1 MRMLSTTRSS
11 LSAAGQKTWL
21 LSVFFT
27 GAVFAQS
34 APQYS
39 AAQAERGQTTYTTFC
54 AACHGA
60 NLGGGQF
67 GPPLRGVNFR
77 QRWAAQP
84 VANLFEQIRNMPPGA
99 GHSQSDAAYADVLA
113 LVLSENG
120 IAAGDRA
127 LPADLSQLQ
136 AMVMPGQAQPGGRIP
151 PGGGI
156 TPGYKLPFW
165 PVPSNPLDA
174 ITPVTDALLTNPPPG
189 SWLQWRR
196 TWDAKAFSP
205 LEQINKT
212 NVAGLRVAWSLALPP
227 GPNTVTPLV
236 HDGVIFVHAY
246 RDNVLA
252 FNAKTGDL
260 LWHYS
265 RQLPQGVTPGVK
277 RNITLY
283 GDKLYLGTSDTHIIA
298 LDVKTGAVVWDKPIG
313 DYQAGLRIT
322 GGPLAA
328 QGKVMIGTNGR
339 TPGGNYIA
347 GFDAQTG
354 EEAWRFYT
362 LARPGEA
369 GGNTWNDLPLEARNG
384 GSVWTAGHYDPV
396 TKLAFFGSAPTYD
409 TKPLRDPIGKRGVTN
424 DALYTDATVALDP
437 ATGKLA
443 WHYQHMQNDQ
453 WDLDWI
459 FERQLIELPVNG
471 RNRRLVLTGG
481 KIGIF
486 DAVDAA
492 TGQYVSSFDVGLQN
506 LVTKIDPKTGRKTI
520 DASLVPGDGTT
531 KVICPHAVGGRNWI
545 PTSYNES
552 TKTLYVPLLET
563 CMSLTPTDEGET
575 GILSTG
581 VRWSIQPRPDSDGR
595 IGRLQAVNVQT
606 GKTLW
611 TERQRAPQSSGILAT
626 AGGLVFAGALD
637 RFLSAYDDASGEKLW
652 QTQLT
657 DVPTSA
663 PISYMVDGK
672 QYVAVIAGFGSAY
685 TATLPPLTPEIAMPV
700 TPSSS
705 IWVFALP

>member
-1 MRMLSTTRSS
+1 MRERLKWNQKSVP
-11 LSAAGQKTWL
+11 LLGAFLASAA
-21 LSVFFT
+21 
-27 GAVFAQS
+27 FAQS

-39 AAQAERGQTTYTTFC
+39 AGQAERGRATYTTFC
-54 AACHGA
+54 AACHGP

-84 VANLFEQIRNMPPGA
+84 VADLFEQVRNMPPGA
-99 GHSQSDAAYADVLA
+99 GHSQSDAVYADVLA

-120 IAAGDRA
+120 IAAGDQA
-127 LPADLSQLQ
+127 LPADLAQLQ

-165 PVPSNPLDA
+165 PTPANPLDV
-174 ITPVTDALLTNPPPG
+174 ITPVTDALLTTPPPG

-196 TWDAKAFSP
+196 TWDAKGFSP
-205 LEQINKT
+205 LDQVNKS
-212 NVAGLRVAWSLALPP
+212 NVANLRVAWSLALPP
-227 GPNTVTPLV
+227 GPNNATPLV

-252 FNAKTGDL
+252 LNARTGEL
-260 LWHYS
+260 LWQYS
-265 RQLPQGVTPGVK
+265 RQLPQDIPPSAK
-277 RNITLY
+277 RNLALY
-283 GDKLYLGTSDTHIIA
+283 GDKVYVATSDVHLVA

-313 DYQAGLRIT
+313 DYKSGLRMT

-328 QGKVMIGTNGR
+328 QGRVMLGTIGR
-339 TPGGNYIA
+339 QPGGPYIS

-354 EEAWRFYT
+354 EETWRFHT
-362 LARPGEA
+362 VARPGEP
-369 GGNTWNDLPLEARNG
+369 GGNTWNDLPLEARSG
-384 GSVWTAGHYDPV
+384 GSVWTAGYYDPV
-396 TKLAFFGSAPTYD
+396 TRLAFFGAAPTYD
-409 TKPLRDPIGKRGVTN
+409 TKPLRDPVRKRGVTN
-424 DALYTDATVALDP
+424 DALYTDATLALDP
-437 ATGKLA
+437 DTGKLK

-481 KIGIF
+481 KIGVF
-486 DAVDAA
+486 DAMDAA
-492 TGQYVSSFDVGLQN
+492 TGEYVFSFDAGLQN

-531 KVICPHAVGGRNWI
+531 KVICPHAVGGKNWV
-545 PTSYNES
+545 PSAYNEA
-552 TKTLYVPLLET
+552 TKLLYLPLLET
-563 CMSLTPTDEGET
+563 CMSLTPTVEGET

-581 VRWSIQPRPDSDGR
+581 VRWSIQPRPDTDGR
-595 IGRLQAVNVQT
+595 IGRLQAINVQT
-606 GKTLW
+606 GQTVW
-611 TERQRAPQSSGILAT
+611 TERQRAPQSSGLLAT
-626 AGGLVFAGALD
+626 AGGLVFAGAMD
-637 RFLSAYDDASGEKLW
+637 RFVSAYDDASGQKLW

-657 DVPTSA
+657 DVPSAA

-672 QYVAVIAGFGSAY
+672 QYVAVVAGFGSPY
-685 TATLPPLTPEIAMPV
+685 TATLPVLTPEIAMPV
-700 TPSSS
+700 APSSS